1 MNTVLVGAGYWGKN
15 FERILKKTSNNLNLK
30 YIVDSNIEI
39 DGYTCFKNID
49 ELGTVLNDIQCAI
62 VCTPTQTHH
71 TIVDYFLDNKINVLV
86 EKPLTVNS
94 KNAKELFKK
103 ATQNNLVLLVDHTFL
118 YNSSIDYLKKIIE
131 SEELGN
137 IVHLSFERTNLGP
150 VRTDVSCLW
159 DLATHDISIACALL
173 DDYPKIVSS
182 GGYSIKSS
190 KIYDIVNFSL
200 GYKNCFV
207 SVLASWLHP
216 EKSRKIKIVGTKK
229 MVVFDDMNLNEPIK
243 IYDKKIEDL
252 NSKNTD
258 FGSIFSFSIGDVL
271 SPYIKLKEPLNEVV
285 LDFENRVINGE
296 TDYPLNNE
304 ELTINVISILEEV
317 ENSIN

>member
-49 ELGTVLNDIQCAI
+49 ELDTVLNDIQCAI

-94 KNAKELFKK
+94 KNAKELFEK
-103 ATQNNLVLLVDHTFL
+103 AAQNNLVLLVDHTFL

-137 IVHLSFERTNLGP
+137 IVHLSFERTNLN
-150 VRTDVSCLW
+150 VHSMISVSKSKKFMIQNYW
-159 DLATHDISIACALL
+159 DI
-173 DDYPKIVSS
+173 KIVLYRQV
-182 GGYSIKSS
+182 G
-190 KIYDIVNFSL
+190 FTQ
-200 GYKNCFV
+200 
-207 SVLASWLHP
+207 
-216 EKSRKIKIVGTKK
+216 KSRKIKLLEQ
-229 MVVFDDMNLNEPIK
+229 N
-243 IYDKKIEDL
+243 
-252 NSKNTD
+252 
-258 FGSIFSFSIGDVL
+258 GSF
-271 SPYIKLKEPLNEVV
+271 
-285 LDFENRVINGE
+285 
-296 TDYPLNNE
+296 
-304 ELTINVISILEEV
+304 
-317 ENSIN
+317 